1 MAEEMVVVAPDSFKG
16 AVLRAIIAIAFGV
29 ILVAWPSATLKAF
42 LIVFGIFALAFG
54 VFELIANITADADKE
69 HRTWMIIF
77 GAVSAI
83 AGIMALA
90 WPSAT
95 TRIILII
102 IGIWAIGLGC
112 IEIVAAVRLP
122 KQFTGRWLLALFG
135 VISVAI
141 GLWLIL
147 GPEAK
152 GSTDVA
158 SIVVILVGVFAIL
171 EGVLMAI
178 YAYALRKFIKEIKQ
192 A

>member
-42 LIVFGIFALAFG
+42 LTVFGIFALAFG

-178 YAYALRKFIKEIKQ
+178 YAYALRKFIKEIKK